1 MASREGYE
9 SPVEQVVEGPTT
21 RGRAAQRSPSRQNKA
36 TTSTTRD
43 VVEERFA
50 TLEGK
55 LEEVQE
61 KLGETSELME
71 ELLVDHAE
79 VSKITK
85 AMIEDLR
92 DSHGKDIHDLIVEVT
107 NMRKFMEEELH
118 ALRKDVDEVR
128 AECLS
133 RHNANGTASTSTSH
147 VMASTHHIKVPK
159 PEMYN
164 GTRNATIVENFLFG
178 LEQYYEALGIVDDGA
193 KIANAPNFLREAAQL
208 WWRRK
213 HAEREK
219 DRSIL
224 RTWEQFKGELR
235 KHFVPHNAEMEAR
248 GKLRRLRQTGSIP
261 EYVKEFTTLMLEIDD
276 MSDKDALFHFRDGLK
291 DWARLELD
299 RRNVQNLDDAIATV
313 ETLTDYRPKEKRN
326 NESGGEVSE
335 TRKEHVH
342 KARDSHRD
350 SGRHGKA
357 TEAKKG
363 TSFKTPSPC
372 FLCNGPHWAR
382 DCPQKKVLSALM
394 AKLHK
399 REEEEVPIPEEAHL
413 GGIQYLGAMK
423 VVPSSKEPIGKGL
436 LYVDATLNNQAAL
449 ALLDTGATSNI
460 IDLEEAKRLGLK
472 ITRRDD
478 VELKIINAEPTRNY
492 GWAWNVKVK
501 IGEWKG
507 KIDFLLAPLDD
518 CKVVL
523 GLDFMKQAHAYVD
536 ATRETLV
543 FPNKE
548 REVPLK
554 CIGMTGKVMIGAMQT
569 RRHRKGKG
577 SNGSVA
583 TRALRRLSGGGCH
596 VPRNDP
602 TFCTK
607 KCYKTPKRMPKGS
620 QAHSSNNPI
629 RPCDSPHVPTTHAHD
644 IGMCPQKAAHEP
656 RMHVVTRAH
665 DSPMCVYGRTPHGR
679 GHQTRRQAPTPPR
692 RPMCTDSCTWHGGQ
706 PTRRAHRRPRP
717 SDGRPC
723 QTWHG
728 ARGPMRAR
736 PSMRTTIRARPC
748 IRAPHA
754 PKRREASRRIGKA
767 RDTSRG
773 ARPAP
778 AKKDT
783 RARAQK
789 ALEGP
794 RARQTTPDA
803 SRRPQTRPCAY
814 CSAHARSRQPQK
826 LLERPRQ
833 YQNVPEWSGHA
844 REGPGTCW
852 NVLDKARTC

>member
-1 MASREGYE
+1 
-9 SPVEQVVEGPTT
+9 
-21 RGRAAQRSPSRQNKA
+21 
-36 TTSTTRD
+36 
-43 VVEERFA
+43 
-50 TLEGK
+50 
-55 LEEVQE
+55 
-61 KLGETSELME
+61 
-71 ELLVDHAE
+71 
-79 VSKITK
+79 
-85 AMIEDLR
+85 
-92 DSHGKDIHDLIVEVT
+92 
-107 NMRKFMEEELH
+107 MRKFMEEELH

-133 RHNANGTASTSTSH
+133 RHNAN
-147 VMASTHHIKVPK
+147 
-159 PEMYN
+159 
-164 GTRNATIVENFLFG
+164 
-178 LEQYYEALGIVDDGA
+178 
-193 KIANAPNFLREAAQL
+193 
-208 WWRRK
+208 
-213 HAEREK
+213 
-219 DRSIL
+219 
-224 RTWEQFKGELR
+224 
-235 KHFVPHNAEMEAR
+235 
-248 GKLRRLRQTGSIP
+248 
-261 EYVKEFTTLMLEIDD
+261 
-276 MSDKDALFHFRDGLK
+276 
-291 DWARLELD
+291 
-299 RRNVQNLDDAIATV
+299 
-313 ETLTDYRPKEKRN
+313 ETLTDYRPKEKRT

-543 FPNKE
+543 FPNKK

-583 TRALRRLSGGGCH
+583 TRALRRVQRDIDPQESSGLGEMLISLRGKLVTLH
-596 VPRNDP
+596 VADIPEISTLFRGDLHENLG
-602 TFCTK
+602 T
-607 KCYKTPKRMPKGS
+607 
-620 QAHSSNNPI
+620 NNMSRLPI
-629 RPCDSPHVPTTHAHD
+629 
-644 IGMCPQKAAHEP
+644 
-656 RMHVVTRAH
+656 
-665 DSPMCVYGRTPHGR
+665 
-679 GHQTRRQAPTPPR
+679 PP
-692 RPMCTDSCTWHGGQ
+692 
-706 PTRRAHRRPRP
+706 
-717 SDGRPC
+717 
-723 QTWHG
+723 
-728 ARGPMRAR
+728 
-736 PSMRTTIRARPC
+736 
-748 IRAPHA
+748 
-754 PKRREASRRIGKA
+754 
-767 RDTSRG
+767 
-773 ARPAP
+773 
-778 AKKDT
+778 
-783 RARAQK
+783 
-789 ALEGP
+789 
-794 RARQTTPDA
+794 
-803 SRRPQTRPCAY
+803 
-814 CSAHARSRQPQK
+814 
-826 LLERPRQ
+826 
-833 YQNVPEWSGHA
+833 
-844 REGPGTCW
+844 
-852 NVLDKARTC
+852 